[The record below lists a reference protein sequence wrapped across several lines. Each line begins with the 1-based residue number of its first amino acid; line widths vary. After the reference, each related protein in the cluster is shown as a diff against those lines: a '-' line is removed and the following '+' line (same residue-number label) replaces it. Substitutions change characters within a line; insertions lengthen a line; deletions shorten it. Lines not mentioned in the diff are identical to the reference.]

1 MNRRGFLSGLLALAC
16 APWAGSVQAKSI
28 NNMIWRTPDAR
39 LVTWRVLPTRAAIL
53 NEHWLARIESVGAY
67 ENIRFIDTVQK

>member
-1 MNRRGFLSGLLALAC
+1 MNRRGFLSGLLALAF
-16 APWAGSVQAKSI
+16 APVAAKF
-28 NNMIWRTPDAR
+28 AEA
-39 LVTWRVLPTRAAIL
+39 LPGTYIGTADGFVNIGWYGATRAAIL